1 MRDFPSFHPVEG
13 LTSAR
18 KTAYRWFRTGCL
30 PVTSLQNPKT
40 GTILIED
47 PGKAEISKVALYAPV
62 SSHEQKADIDR

>member
-1 MRDFPSFHPVEG
+1 M
-13 LTSAR
+13 
-18 KTAYRWFRTGCL
+18 
-30 PVTSLQNPKT
+30 TSLQNPKT